1 MTFWGADTTNS
12 QIRTGKQTHVSSKAK
27 ELEELQKKKKKEKET
42 ETEKE
47 TEKERKGEK
56 RRKDWWECEDFN
68 KEMLITGRKF

>member
-1 MTFWGADTTNS
+1 MTFWGADTPNS

-27 ELEELQKKKKKEKET
+27 ELGELPKKKKKEKET

-47 TEKERKGEK
+47 RKGEK
-56 RRKDWWECEDFN
+56 RGKEWWECEDFN